1 MNEILCSIIIP
12 YYNVPTELVDK
23 CLFSI
28 LNQNWEDT
36 CYEIIFV
43 NDGSPLPVNDSTK
56 DIFNRFQHFTFIEQE
71 NKGLSA
77 ARNIGIIK
85 SQGDYIFFVDPDD
98 YWFENKIS
106 DLIPHLKR
114 KEYDII
120 KFQTAHIHNIEKINH
135 IPKSYT
141 STTEYNTGCEY
152 MAFHHIIMG
161 ACTYCYK
168 RDFIIQNN
176 ILMPVGII
184 HEDEWFLT
192 LAFYKAGKCLFTQI
206 PLYAYVKRDNSIMS
220 FNTPKQWERHIKD
233 LLKIIKNAAEL
244 RDRETSSSPK
254 LAAINNRISFLL
266 YVYIYYIVISYSNK
280 EHYNS
285 HLNELKK
292 IHLYPLPPIG
302 NNTTYKLLRL
312 CSPSKNCLKFFIRT
326 INNINKRR
334 VDGKIY

>member
-1 MNEILCSIIIP
+1 MNHIICSIIIP

-56 DIFNRFQHFTFIEQE
+56 DIFNRFQYFTFIEQE

-77 ARNIGIIK
+77 ARNIGIRK

-120 KFQTAHIHNIEKINH
+120 KFQTAHIHNIKPRIDL
-135 IPKSYT
+135 PKSPT
-141 STTEYNTGCEY
+141 TTTEYKIGCEY
-152 MAFHHIIMG
+152 MASNNIIKG

-168 RDFIIQNN
+168 TNFIIQNN
-176 ILMPVGII
+176 ILMPEGII

-192 LAFYKAGKCLFTQI
+192 LAFFKANKCLFTQI
-206 PLYAYVKRDNSIMS
+206 PLYAYIKREGSIMS
-220 FNTPKQWERHIKD
+220 IKTDKQWERSFND
-233 LLKIIKNAAEL
+233 FLYIIKRALEL
-244 RDRETSSSPK
+244 RDNSSSQM
-254 LAAINNRISFLL
+254 ANTAINNRLSYLL
-266 YVYIYYIVISYSNK
+266 YGYIYNLTICFLPQREKDFY
-280 EHYNS
+280 
-285 HLNELKK
+285 LNELTNLK
-292 IHLYPLPPIG
+292 LYPLPDIG
-302 NNTTYKLLRL
+302 NSRMYKILQL
-312 CSPSKNCLKFFIRT
+312 CSKSNLTLKLFAKAVQA
-326 INNINKRR
+326 INKRR
-334 VDGKIY
+334 IDGKIY